1 MNQRKPVV
9 PGGFWVETVFEMV
22 DMLLSF
28 ASNTISFVRISAFAI
43 NHVGL
48 SMAVMILADMG
59 TGIGHV
65 IIVIIGNALI
75 LVLEGMIVG
84 IQGLRLVY
92 YEMFSRFYKGDG
104 RPYEPIEGVSSGK
117 NTNRIWR

>member
-1 MNQRKPVV
+1 MPENK
-9 PGGFWVETVFEMV
+9 GGFFLETVFEMI
-22 DMLLSF
+22 DMLLGF

-59 TGIGHV
+59 TGFAHV
-65 IIVIIGNALI
+65 AIVIFGNFLVI
-75 LVLEGMIVG
+75 VLEGMIVG

-92 YEMFSRFYKGDG
+92 YELFSRFYKGDG
-104 RPYEPIEGVSSGK
+104 RPYLPLERENCLDKKGRS
-117 NTNRIWR
+117 

>member
-1 MNQRKPVV
+1 MPEKK
-9 PGGFWVETVFEMV
+9 GGFIIETVFEMV
-22 DMLLSF
+22 DMLLGF

-59 TGIGHV
+59 TGFAHV
-65 IIVIIGNALI
+65 AIVIFGNFLVI
-75 LVLEGMIVG
+75 VLEGMIVG

-92 YEMFSRFYKGDG
+92 YELFSRFYKGDG
-104 RPYEPIEGVSSGK
+104 RPYTPLGSEMVSAKKGK
-117 NTNRIWR
+117 GWS